1 MKEDLLELLYSAT
14 NSEIGICV
22 ETTNA
27 ETLRQKLYA
36 TRREYDGEFEQLSFI
51 ISPMNGA
58 DLWIVNRE
66 QANGEE

>member
-14 NSEIGICV
+14 SSEIGICV

-58 DLWIVNRE
+58 DLWIVNKE

>member
-1 MKEDLLELLYSAT
+1 MKSQLLELLYSAQ
-14 NSEIGICV
+14 NSDIGICV

-36 TRREYDGEFEQLSFI
+36 VRREFEEEFTQLSFI

-58 DLWIVNRE
+58 DLWIVNKE
-66 QANGEE
+66 PSNGEV

>member
-14 NSEIGICV
+14 SSEIGICV